1 MPQGEASV
9 EADGGPSLQGF
20 PPPRPPRPSAVAIRH
35 DSLPW
40 PSAVAVRLVETL
52 EPHNY

>member
-1 MPQGEASV
+1 MPQGEGSV

-20 PPPRPPRPSAVAIRH
+20 PPPRPPRPSPMAVRRGRPP
-35 DSLPW
+35 L
-40 PSAVAVRLVETL
+40 PSAMAVCLVETL